1 MKIPINLNEEINVK
15 LTDHRGNRNGG
26 NGMISADE
34 RNYYR
39 DIHSINKSLES
50 IAKSLNY
57 ISQATKQRQEGK
69 SETEDVYTK
78 YMEALRTYVDSSREN
93 TEL

>member
-1 MKIPINLNEEINVK
+1 
-15 LTDHRGNRNGG
+15 
-26 NGMISADE
+26 MISADE

-57 ISQATKQRQEGK
+57 ISQATKQWKEGK
-69 SETEDVYTK
+69 SETEDLYMK
-78 YMEALRTYVDSSREN
+78 SMEALRTYVDSSREN
-93 TEL
+93 PEV

>member
-1 MKIPINLNEEINVK
+1 MIPAE
-15 LTDHRGNRNGG
+15 
-26 NGMISADE
+26 E

-39 DIHSINKSLES
+39 DIHSIKQSLDS

-69 SETEDVYTK
+69 SETEDLYMK
-78 YMEALRTYVDSSREN
+78 SMEALRTYVDSSREN
-93 TEL
+93 SDV

>member
-1 MKIPINLNEEINVK
+1 
-15 LTDHRGNRNGG
+15 
-26 NGMISADE
+26 MISADE

-39 DIHSINKSLES
+39 DIHSIKKSLED

-78 YMEALRTYVDSSREN
+78 YMEALRIYVDSSREN